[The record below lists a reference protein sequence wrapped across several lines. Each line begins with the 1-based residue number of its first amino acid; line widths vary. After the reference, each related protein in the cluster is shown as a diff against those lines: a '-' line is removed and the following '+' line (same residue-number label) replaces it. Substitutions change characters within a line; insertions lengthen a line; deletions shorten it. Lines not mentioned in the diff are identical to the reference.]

1 MSVINTGTRLL
12 IVRHSPTVPDSLELT
27 LRNFDLLY
35 LTDENSVIRRMPSLQ
50 SEAAQFSVNLND
62 AMILSDML
70 GMHADQLRSGR
81 NRA

>member
-1 MSVINTGTRLL
+1 MSVIDTKTRLL
-12 IVRHSPTVPDSLELT
+12 IVRHSPSVPEHLELT
-27 LRNFDLLY
+27 LRDFNLLY
-35 LTDENSVIRRMPSLQ
+35 LTDQNHIMRRMPSLK
-50 SEAAQFSVNLND
+50 SEAAQFVFNLND